1 MMPLQGPEMPLRS
14 PAVQRAEE
22 GAERGCWESW
32 RSEYLCSEKR
42 FRASLIQ
49 MSPTRAEMCSR
60 GRRREHVED
69 VSWQIDAGGKEFRVE
84 ESLWCLSSG
93 DQEQKIPR
101 KVSRGDGKG
110 RSDCF

>member
-1 MMPLQGPEMPLRS
+1 M
-14 PAVQRAEE
+14 
-22 GAERGCWESW
+22 
-32 RSEYLCSEKR
+32 CSEKR

-69 VSWQIDAGGKEFRVE
+69 VSWRINAGGKEFRVE

-101 KVSRGDGKG
+101 KVSRGAGKG